1 MRVAKLTDPA
11 EIAAG
16 LLNNA
21 RLDYAHGPNA
31 QNGVPAIV
39 ANADPASG
47 TSYTAAS
54 APGATLSAGWTTF
67 GGADLYDQ
75 GAMGQAPIGLAAMGG
90 GEPWQASST
99 TYYATS
105 TPGATWTLVTSAYRV
120 DLFWITATGGALAH
134 VTVDSVAYKGWDASQ
149 AGPQPFTID
158 LDGQQH
164 TIVVT
169 CLGDATISQDML
181 STVAD
186 TTGTGLAA
194 CLGLTRNGKAT
205 QAVTWSVQATSASQ
219 VSVYN
224 GGTLQGTLSAG
235 STSDSLIPGFTLAL
249 TAGSWASGNVAEVVT
264 DAATLTISN
273 VTLYSALATN
283 ASYTGPV
290 LDSGRPD
297 TEWPLLEFTA
307 GPSTAALPTLSR
319 GAGNTPVPDAT
330 WIWQTPT
337 VVAWADPDGGAY
349 RHVAAGTPGLVGRY
363 SQTVAAYTGSA
374 LVWVSDIAVFWWQPT
389 TDPFRRR
396 LNPAVFFGPART
408 MPFVTMLAACAALQ
422 YQDALDESQGFAVLT
437 ATGAY
442 LTALGQQWHML
453 RLPGEATAAYQQ
465 RLALAQQGLFEGGS
479 QPWLQATLSG
489 ALGCPVA
496 VSPMPRGAIGGI
508 TFPTTF
514 PATFGQQATGYW
526 RWQVVIPFA
535 QLQIA
540 PEAVAG
546 VVAQV
551 RPVGSVVSVL
561 YQ

>member
-1 MRVAKLTDPA
+1 MRVARLTDPA

-16 LLNNA
+16 ILSNV
-21 RLDYAHGPNA
+21 RLDYGLGNRWPD
-31 QNGVPAIV
+31 GIPAIV
-39 ANADPASG
+39 ADADPSSG
-47 TSYTAAS
+47 TSYTAA
-54 APGATLSAGWTTF
+54 ACPGATLSAGWTTF
-67 GGADLYDQ
+67 GGADLWLV
-75 GAMGQAPIGLAAMGG
+75 GALGQAPIGLAAMGG
-90 GEPWQASST
+90 GEPWQAGST

-105 TPGATWTLVTSAYRV
+105 TPGATWTLVTTAYRV
-120 DLFWITATGGALAH
+120 DVFWITAAGGALAH
-134 VTVDSVAYKGWDASQ
+134 VTVDGVAYKGWDASQ
-149 AGPQPFTID
+149 VGPQPFTIH
-158 LDGQQH
+158 LDGQSH
-164 TIVVT
+164 TIVVE
-169 CLGDATISQDML
+169 CVGDATISQDML
-181 STVAD
+181 TSVTD

-194 CLGLTRNGKAT
+194 CLGLTRNGAAT

-219 VSVYN
+219 VSVYD
-224 GGTLQGTLSAG
+224 GGTLQGTLAAG
-235 STSDSLIPGFTLAL
+235 STSDALIPGFTLSL
-249 TAGSWASGNVAEVVT
+249 KAGTWTTGNVADVVT
-264 DAATLTISN
+264 TAATLTISN
-273 VTLYSALATN
+273 VALYTALATN
-283 ASYTGPV
+283 ASYTGAI

-297 TEWPLLEFTA
+297 TEWPLVEFAA
-307 GPSTAALPTLSR
+307 GPTGAALPMLSR

-330 WIWQTPT
+330 WSWQTPT
-337 VVAWADPDGGAY
+337 IATWADPAGGEFV
-349 RHVAAGTPGLVGRY
+349 RVAAGTPGLIGQY
-363 SQTVAAYTGSA
+363 SQTIATYSGSS
-374 LVWVSDIAVFWWQPT
+374 LVWASDIAVFWQPT

-396 LNPAVFFGPART
+396 LNPAVWFGPT
-408 MPFVTMLAACAALQ
+408 KTGPFLTMLAACAALQ
-422 YQDALDESQGFAVLT
+422 YQDALDFSRGYTVTT
-437 ATGAY
+437 ATGSY

-496 VSPMPRGAIGGI
+496 VSPMPRGTIGGI